1 MKQRF
6 PNFLAIG
13 CLTLFSLFGRL
24 QVEAGTTYENNQT
37 AGNWSTPSVWGV
49 SSGYPGEDGDLAI
62 FTGSSAWRTMV
73 LDVNPTF
80 AGVEVNGYWEFA
92 AALPSSSMLLRADPD
107 TLGSPPPV
115 LYVGVNRAGGNGE
128 NASGRLTVA
137 SGVTLS
143 LEGGRFLVG
152 TPEINVTNPAPRVG
166 TGVVTIADGA
176 TLNIGTQ
183 AERSQWLVAQHYAI
197 RQEAAQKTSSVTANA
212 GATVSA
218 WLTELQ
224 VGNNH
229 GASDGSVLARL
240 FSGTVDLSAATVT
253 VFDVSGDVVIGSGV
267 NHIRGSNGTVVLPE
281 MSGKIGGNVL
291 VGDSVTG
298 DPGFG
303 SSGLLDLKG
312 THLEVGGNVKI
323 DLTGRVKVV
332 MGEGA
337 AGLLLSES
345 STLTINALGSA
356 AGDANAGYFIDFM
369 NVTLSDEGFL
379 YGLAWE
385 GERLEELALLV
396 DSFAITW
403 TNPLDGPTVGLF
415 YDASSDLTY
424 IGIAAIP
431 EPGPVSLLLGGVAL
445 LGWISRLRSKKMDA

>member
-1 MKQRF
+1 MTYQ
-6 PNFLAIG
+6 N
-13 CLTLFSLFGRL
+13 
-24 QVEAGTTYENNQT
+24 VET

-62 FTGSSAWRTMV
+62 FIGSSTWRTMV
-73 LDVNPTF
+73 LDVDPTF
-80 AGVEVNGYWEFA
+80 SGVEVNGNWIFSA
-92 AALPSSSMLLRADPD
+92 VAPSGSAMLLRTDPE

-115 LYVGVNRAGGNGE
+115 LYVGVNRTGGNGE
-128 NASGRLTVA
+128 NATGRLTVE

-152 TPEINVTNPAPRVG
+152 TPEVNATNTAPRVG
-166 TGVVTIADGA
+166 TGVVTIASGA
-176 TLNIGTQ
+176 TFNIGTQ
-183 AERSQWLVAQHYAI
+183 ERRSQWLVAQHYAF
-197 RQEAAQKTSSVTANA
+197 RQEASQKNSSVTANA

-229 GASDGSVLARL
+229 GASDGSTLARL
-240 FSGTVDLSAATVT
+240 FSGTVDLSAATVS
-253 VFDVSGDVVIGSGV
+253 VFDVSGDVVIGSGA

-281 MSGKIGGNVL
+281 VSGKVGGNVL

-298 DPGFG
+298 AAGFG

-312 THLEVGGNVKI
+312 THLEIGGNVKI
-323 DLTGRVKVV
+323 DLTGRVKVA

-345 STLTINALGSA
+345 STLTINAFGTA
-356 AGDANAGYFIDFM
+356 AGDVNAGYFIDFT
-369 NVTLSDEGFL
+369 NVSLSGEGLL

-385 GERLEELALLV
+385 GDRLDDLSSLV
-396 DSFAITW
+396 NSFAITW
-403 TNPLDGPTVGLF
+403 TNPLDGPAIGLF

-424 IGIAAIP
+424 IGIAPIP
-431 EPGPVSLLLGGVAL
+431 EPGTMSLLLGGVVL
-445 LGWISRLRSKKMDA
+445 LGWLGRLRSKKINV